1 MLPVCISYSIYKGL
15 SDPPLCSNCYR
26 KWKLGTC
33 WSHFLR
39 ASREKN
45 VSEHYS
51 IQTTNQ
57 YSSYQYHYAL
67 KKKSTKS
74 VVLEMPS
81 KNFKR
86 SFWVFKQTENK
97 FLLHHYLLNI
107 FPFFQISFINK
118 NSRHSANDISKSI
131 QMFLYAM
138 LNTKTITNIINFWLR
153 LLLISLSRGQKIK
166 ILGLFIFFGRKM
178 NSICV

>member
-1 MLPVCISYSIYKGL
+1 MKIRDLLKPFFESKQGKKCQWALQDSNYQPVFQLPV
-15 SDPPLCSNCYR
+15 PLC
-26 KWKLGTC
+26 
-33 WSHFLR
+33 
-39 ASREKN
+39 
-45 VSEHYS
+45 
-51 IQTTNQ
+51 I
-57 YSSYQYHYAL
+57 